1 LSDALLQ
8 VLIFLGLIVLSY
20 LMYIIVRYT
29 RNHRPNTQLWGTIFE
44 ALSHYTQ
51 PQDQL
56 KEPKQQIQKQKRQ
69 AGDPPRGEA
78 KTDT

>member
-8 VLIFLGLIVLSY
+8 ALLFLGLIVLSY
-20 LMYIIVRYT
+20 LMYCIVRYT

-44 ALSHYTQ
+44 SLSHYIQ

-69 AGDPPRGEA
+69 AGDPLRGEA
-78 KTDT
+78 ESDT